1 MTNICIEVKP
11 IFVNK
16 GLNAMTIK
24 IKSITSLKVQGLIL
38 TILLSTL
45 IPETVQAQIIPT
57 IKLPTTT
64 VPKPTITVPKPTIT
78 VPNPT
83 IAVPNPTIE
92 TPLVFQLPTT
102 FSINATPGNTTPS
115 FVSVIKEGSNSPQ
128 ISTGIGS
135 TSIAIPAATTTS
147 GTVSNINVVLP
158 SKNPVSSGDVNFSV
172 DTTPISTVGSVINS
186 VNLSF
191 PVPVL
196 D

>member
-1 MTNICIEVKP
+1 
-11 IFVNK
+11 
-16 GLNAMTIK
+16 MTIK

-83 IAVPNPTIE
+83 IE

-128 ISTGIGS
+128 ISTGTGS

-158 SKNPVSSGDVNFSV
+158 SKNPVSSGDVNFNV
-172 DTTPISTVGSVINS
+172 NTTPVSTFGSVINS

>member
-64 VPKPTITVPKPTIT
+64 VPKPTIKVPK
-78 VPNPT
+78 
-83 IAVPNPTIE
+83 PTIE
-92 TPLVFQLPTT
+92 TPLTPLVFQVPAN
-102 FSINATPGNTTPS
+102 FVVSPAVNTTSS
-115 FVSVIKEGSNSPQ
+115 FVSGIKEGSNSPQ
-128 ISTGIGS
+128 IQTGTVTGTGS
-135 TSIAIPAATTTS
+135 ESIAIPVATTTS
-147 GTVSNINVVLP
+147 GTVSTINVVLP
-158 SKNPVSSGDVNFSV
+158 SKNSVSSGDVNFNV

>member
-1 MTNICIEVKP
+1 MK
-11 IFVNK
+11 FQ
-16 GLNAMTIK
+16 
-24 IKSITSLKVQGLIL
+24 IKSIASLKVKGLIL

-45 IPETVQAQIIPT
+45 IHESVQAQSIPT
-57 IKLPTTT
+57 IKLPNIS
-64 VPKPTITVPKPTIT
+64 VIKPGITVPKPTIT

-83 IAVPNPTIE
+83 IPT
-92 TPLVFQLPTT
+92 PSVFQLPTN
-102 FSINATPGNTTPS
+102 FVVNGAANNTKPS
-115 FVSVIKEGSNSPQ
+115 FVSVIKEGSNPPQ
-128 ISTGIGS
+128 IHTGTGS

-158 SKNPVSSGDVNFSV
+158 SGNTVSSGDVNFNV
-172 DTTPISTVGSVINS
+172 DTTSISTFGSVINS

>member
-1 MTNICIEVKP
+1 MTNICIEVKL

-16 GLNAMTIK
+16 ELNAMTLK

-57 IKLPTTT
+57 IKLPTIT
-64 VPKPTITVPKPTIT
+64 VPKPTITVPK
-78 VPNPT
+78 
-83 IAVPNPTIE
+83 PTIE

-128 ISTGIGS
+128 ISTGTGS
-135 TSIAIPAATTTS
+135 TSIAIPAAITTS

-158 SKNPVSSGDVNFSV
+158 SKNPVSNGSVNFNV
-172 DTTPISTVGSVINS
+172 NTTPVTTFGSVINS